1 MWDLCGKS
9 RLRACLR
16 HARRPVCCGMRKSA
30 ILAFGLALFLT
41 ACATTKIDWQ
51 SRVGNYTYDQAVLEF
66 GPPDKEATLQDG
78 TRVSEWLTSRSR
90 NHGSYATYMGRG
102 VVYVNNDVSPD
113 YFLRLT
119 FDPSGKLQSFRKY
132 AK

>member
-1 MWDLCGKS
+1 MKKLTTF
-9 RLRACLR
+9 
-16 HARRPVCCGMRKSA
+16 
-30 ILAFGLALFLT
+30 AFSLALFLT

-66 GPPDKEATLQDG
+66 GPPDKDATLGDG
-78 TRVSEWLTSRSR
+78 ARVSEWLLSRGRS
-90 NHGSYATYMGRG
+90 HGSYATYMGRG

-113 YFLRLT
+113 YYLRLT